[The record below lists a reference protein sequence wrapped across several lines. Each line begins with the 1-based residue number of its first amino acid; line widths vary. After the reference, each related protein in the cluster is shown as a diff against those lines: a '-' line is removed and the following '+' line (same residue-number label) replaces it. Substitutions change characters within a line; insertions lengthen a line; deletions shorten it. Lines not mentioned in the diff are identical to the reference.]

1 MKNKKQISEASI
13 AGFINRFLGDMQKGT
28 QDRFIQKAKQRK
40 LPKDLV
46 DQMEK
51 IEKERQKLDNIIKK
65 YSK

>member
-51 IEKERQKLDNIIKK
+51 IEKERQNLDNIIKK

>member
-28 QDRFIQKAKQRK
+28 QDRFIQRAKQRK

-46 DQMEK
+46 NQMEK
-51 IEKERQKLDNIIKK
+51 IEKERQHLDNIIKK